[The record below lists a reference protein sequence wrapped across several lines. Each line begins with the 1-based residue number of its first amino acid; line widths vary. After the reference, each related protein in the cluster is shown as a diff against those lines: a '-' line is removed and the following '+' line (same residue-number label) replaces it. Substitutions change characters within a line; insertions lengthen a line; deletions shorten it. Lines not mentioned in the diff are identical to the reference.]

1 MTEFT
6 SAVKTIPHSDADV
19 FRVLSDFRKLEL
31 VKDLVKDKIPED
43 KLKDFS
49 FDEDSVSFQVDPIG
63 TVTFLVVEREPNKLI
78 KCKSDRLPFDVF
90 LWIQLVAKA
99 EKDTRLR
106 MTAKADLNP
115 FIKGM
120 VEKPMKE
127 AVDKISDVLAQLPY
141 DQI

>member
-6 SAVKTIPHSDADV
+6 SEVKTILHNDADV
-19 FRVLSDFRKLEL
+19 FRVLSDLRKLE
-31 VKDLVKDKIPED
+31 VVKDKIPED

-49 FDEDSVSFQVDPIG
+49 FDQDSVSFRVDPVG
-63 TVTFLVVEREPNKLI
+63 KVTFLVLEREPNKLV
-78 KCKSDRLPFDVF
+78 KFKSDRLPFDIF
-90 LWIQLVAKA
+90 LWIQLVSKA

-106 MTAKADLNP
+106 MTVKADLNP
-115 FIKGM
+115 FIRGM

-127 AVDKISDVLAQLPY
+127 AVDKISDMLAQLPY

>member
-6 SAVKTIPHSDADV
+6 SEVKTIQHNDADV
-19 FRVLSDFRKLEL
+19 FRVLSDLRKLEL
-31 VKDLVKDKIPED
+31 VKDRIPED
-43 KLKDFS
+43 KLKDFT
-49 FDEDSVSFQVDPIG
+49 FDQDSVSFRVDPVG
-63 TVTFLVVEREPNKLI
+63 TVTFLVVEREPNKLV
-78 KCKSDRLPFDVF
+78 KFKSEKLPFDIF
-90 LWIQLVAKA
+90 LWIQLVPKA

-106 MTAKADLNP
+106 MTVRADLNP

-127 AVDKISDVLAQLPY
+127 AVEKISDLLVQLPY

>member
-6 SAVKTIPHSDADV
+6 SEVKTILHSDTDV
-19 FRVLSDFRKLEL
+19 FRVLSDLRKLE
-31 VKDLVKDKIPED
+31 LVKDKIPED

-49 FDEDSVSFQVDPIG
+49 FDKDSVSFRVDPVG
-63 TVTFLVVEREPNKLI
+63 TVTFLVVERELNKLV
-78 KCKSDRLPFDVF
+78 KFKSDKLPFDVF
-90 LWIQLVAKA
+90 LWIQLVPKG

-106 MTAKADLNP
+106 MTVKADLNP
-115 FIKGM
+115 FIRGM

-127 AVDKISDVLAQLPY
+127 AVDKISDMLAQLPY

>member
-6 SAVKTIPHSDADV
+6 SEVRTIPHNDADV

-31 VKDLVKDKIPED
+31 VKDKIPED
-43 KLKDFS
+43 KLKDFL
-49 FDEDSVSFQVDPIG
+49 FDQDSVSFRVDPVG
-63 TVTFLVVEREPNKLI
+63 KVTFHVLEREPNKLV
-78 KCKSDRLPFDVF
+78 KFKSDRLPFDLF
-90 LWIQLVAKA
+90 LWIQLVSKA

-106 MTAKADLNP
+106 MTVKADLNP

-127 AVDKISDVLAQLPY
+127 AVDKISDILAQLPY

>member
-6 SAVKTIPHSDADV
+6 SEVRTIPHNDADV

-31 VKDLVKDKIPED
+31 VKDKIPED
-43 KLKDFS
+43 KLKDFL
-49 FDEDSVSFQVDPIG
+49 FDQDSVSFRVDPVG
-63 TVTFLVVEREPNKLI
+63 KVTFHVLEREPNKLV
-78 KCKSDRLPFDVF
+78 KFKSDRLPFDLF
-90 LWIQLVAKA
+90 LWIQLVSKA

-106 MTAKADLNP
+106 MTVKADLNP
-115 FIKGM
+115 FIRGM

-127 AVDKISDVLAQLPY
+127 AVDKISDILAQLPY